1 LKRTRTKS
9 PLRLS
14 KDAERLIAMSAAAI
28 AAGSIVEA
36 RYWQDKLEATA
47 AQMMERGN
55 DNAIEAALDQTFQAN
70 LPAHELLSRA
80 CEAAA
85 ESMLIAATDGN
96 ADDAAQAGSSMQA
109 LLISIPLLA
118 WSKYPIASGPVDEA
132 TLAPIRAQL
141 FGHVLADGVRAHIS
155 PFLYAIEQLPRGFS
169 ETRKLMRKLTQAAL
183 SGSSTRPDSSARDSE
198 AAELPADAR
207 FLLVG
212 VVAPGGSPLFVWQ
225 QDAQAEAHAT
235 RNECLLHWIEQ
246 CRPSLAKL
254 VPGAAFECGLPDAY
268 FHNCRQCDL
277 AVRPY
282 MLNSSLALVEDSLQV
297 SAPEIGVVV
306 AGVGEARVDE
316 YRISILRKGTNQ
328 VVHGVVWPL
337 YGAEDDDEAPSPREA
352 LEAIFK
358 EHRVGEV
365 TRLPGTHRPEFCED
379 CGAPLFY
386 DPDGEAVHAEFPE
399 ESEPPPVHYH

>member
-1 LKRTRTKS
+1 MKRTRTKS

-14 KDAERLIAMSAAAI
+14 KDAERLISMSAAAI
-28 AAGSIVEA
+28 AAGSIIEA
-36 RYWQDKLEATA
+36 RYWQDKLESTA
-47 AQMMERGN
+47 AQLMERSN
-55 DNAIEAALDQTFQAN
+55 DSAIEAALDQTFQAN

-85 ESMLIAATDGN
+85 ESVVLPAAEG
-96 ADDAAQAGSSMQA
+96 AANQA
-109 LLISIPLLA
+109 LLVSIPLIA

-132 TLAPIRAQL
+132 TLAPIRAHL
-141 FGHVLADGVRAHIS
+141 FAHILADGVRAHIS

-183 SGSSTRPDSSARDSE
+183 NGTSTRPDSTARESE
-198 AAELPADAR
+198 AAEMPADAR

-212 VVAPGGSPLFVWQ
+212 VVAPVGAPIFLWQ
-225 QDAQAEAHAT
+225 QDAQNEAHAT
-235 RNECLLHWIEQ
+235 HNECLLRWVEQ

-277 AVRPY
+277 RVRPY
-282 MLNSSLALVEDSLQV
+282 MLNSSLELVEDSLKV
-297 SAPEIGVVV
+297 PASSIGVVV
-306 AGVGEARVDE
+306 AGVGESRVDE
-316 YRISILRKGTNQ
+316 YRISILRKGTSQ

-365 TRLPGTHRPEFCED
+365 IRLPGTQTPEFCED

-386 DPDGEAVHAEFPE
+386 DPEGEAVHAEFPE